1 MVVWDPLIPGVETF
15 KDCLGRNAPLV
26 LSCSAAAVDLAE
38 QMSMTQA
45 ERWKLH
51 LNQTPLA
58 VLEWGM
64 DGRIQSWNPAA
75 ERMFGYSAAEA
86 IGQPIIELIV
96 PPKSEVLDQVHH
108 LADDLTQKGLLSQA
122 EHENKRKDG
131 SLILCRWFNT
141 PLINESGHT
150 LGVASMALDVTEIR
164 RATQALIE
172 TERRFRIVAD
182 YTYDWEYWVAQDGS
196 IVWMSHSCQ
205 RITGYSV
212 EDFQLDADL
221 IYRICHPDDRAM
233 VMEHVHE
240 AMGEQGIRPLEFRV
254 QHRDGHQIWFSHIC
268 TPVRG
273 EKGNHEGRRV
283 TNRDITDRKRS
294 EESIR
299 KISTAIEQSPVSIV
313 ITDTQGAIEYVN
325 PMFTAVTGYSS
336 AEAMGQNPRILKADF
351 TPPEVYK
358 TLWDTLLSGKTWRG
372 ELQNKKKNGEIF
384 WEQASISPVTNEQG
398 VITSFVAVKE
408 DISERKHAEHLL
420 QESEQRFRTIF
431 EKAMDGIVII
441 STDGQILDMNEAF
454 ARMHGYLK
462 EEMLGLNLRDTDTPE
477 SSTLVT
483 ERMRRMLAGVSIKVE
498 LGQVHKDGH
507 TYLAEATGSL
517 VSIAGKTA
525 ILSFHRDITEQKRAE
540 KEKAR
545 LQEQLLQSQKMES
558 LGTLAGGVAHDMN
571 NVLGAILGLASAH
584 IGTQPYGSPLY
595 QALDTICKAT
605 ERGGKMVKSLLSFAR
620 QSPVEIQEL
629 DMNAVLREQVGLLER
644 TTLAKVR
651 LQMDLAPD
659 LRSIQGDSSALNNAL
674 MNLCVN
680 AVDAIPENGTLTFH
694 TRNLDNGWIEV
705 VVEDNGTGMPNEVL
719 EKALDPFF
727 TTKEIGKGTG
737 LGLSMVFS
745 TVKAHQGEMVI
756 QSEPGRGTL
765 VMLRFPAYTSQAQL
779 AAPAVSEVTV
789 TSHGTLKV
797 LLVDDDELIQ
807 SSMQALLKVL
817 GHTVTTAFTGEEALE
832 KLEAGLQP
840 DVVIL
845 DMNMPGLGGART
857 LPRLRDLSSK
867 VPILLSTGRA
877 DQTAL
882 DLISVHPGVALL
894 SKPFGLRELQKQLEI
909 MGLKGGARVDGSCE
923 SR

>member
-1 MVVWDPLIPGVETF
+1 
-15 KDCLGRNAPLV
+15 
-26 LSCSAAAVDLAE
+26 
-38 QMSMTQA
+38 
-45 ERWKLH
+45 
-51 LNQTPLA
+51 
-58 VLEWGM
+58 M
-64 DGRIQSWNPAA
+64 DGRVQSWNPAA

-96 PPKSEVLDQVHH
+96 PPKPEVLDQVHH

-141 PLINESGHT
+141 PLLNAAGQKF
-150 LGVASMALDVTEIR
+150 GAASMALDVTEIQ
-164 RATQALIE
+164 RATQALIRSE
-172 TERRFRIVAD
+172 QRFRVVAD
-182 YTYDWEYWVAQDGS
+182 FTYDWEYWTAQDGS
-196 IVWMSHSCQ
+196 INWMSPSCE

-212 EDFQLDADL
+212 EDFQLDPDL
-221 IYRICHPDDRAM
+221 IYRICHSDDRDM
-233 VMEHVHE
+233 VMDHVHE
-240 AMGEQGIRPLEFRV
+240 ALVEHKIHPIEFRIL
-254 QHRDGHQIWFSHIC
+254 HRDGHQIWFSHIC
-268 TPVRG
+268 APVQNERG
-273 EKGNHEGRRV
+273 NPAGRRV
-283 TNRDITDRKRS
+283 TNWDITDQKRA
-294 EESIR
+294 EEAIR
-299 KISTAIEQSPVSIV
+299 KVSTAVEQSPVSIV

-325 PMFTAVTGYSS
+325 PMFTTVTGYSS
-336 AEAMGQNPRILKADF
+336 AEAIGQNPRILKAGF

-372 ELQNKKKNGEIF
+372 ELQNKKKNGDHF
-384 WEQASISPVTNEQG
+384 WEQASISPVKNDQG

-441 STDGQILDMNEAF
+441 STDGQILDMNEAY
-454 ARMHGYLK
+454 AHMHGYLK
-462 EEMLGLNLRDTDTPE
+462 EEMLGLHLKDTDTLE
-477 SSTLVT
+477 TSNLAT
-483 ERMRRMLAGVSIKVE
+483 ERMRRMLAGEAIKVE

-507 TYLAEATGSL
+507 TYIAEATGSL

-525 ILSFHRDITEQKRAE
+525 ILSFHRDISEQKRAE
-540 KEKAR
+540 EEKAR
-545 LQEQLLQSQKMES
+545 LQAQLLQSQKMES

-584 IGTQPYGSPLY
+584 IGTQLYGSPLH

-620 QSPVEIQEL
+620 QSPEEIQEL
-629 DMNAVLREQVGLLER
+629 DINALLREQVGLLER
-644 TTLAKVR
+644 TTLAKIQ
-651 LQMDLAPD
+651 LQMDLTPD
-659 LRSIQGDSSALNNAL
+659 LRSIEGDSSALNNAL

-680 AVDAIPENGTLTFH
+680 AVDAMPEHGTLTLH
-694 TRNLDNGWIEV
+694 TRNLDNDWIEV
-705 VVEDNGTGMPNEVL
+705 VVEDNGTGMPKEVL
-719 EKALDPFF
+719 EKALEPFF

-745 TVKAHQGEMVI
+745 TVKAHQGEMTI

-765 VMLRFPAYTSQAQL
+765 VMLRFPAYKSQAQL
-779 AAPAVSEVTV
+779 AAPTASEVTM

-797 LLVDDDELIQ
+797 LLVDDDDLIQ
-807 SSMQALLKVL
+807 SSMQALLEVL
-817 GHTVTTAFTGEEALE
+817 GHTVITAFTGEEALE

-845 DMNMPGLGGART
+845 DLNMPGLGGART
-857 LPRLRDLSSK
+857 LPRLRGLRPR
-867 VPILLSTGRA
+867 VPVLLSTGRA

-882 DLISVHPGVALL
+882 DLISVHPGVTLL
-894 SKPFGLRELQKQLEI
+894 SKPFGLRELQKQLENI
-909 MGLKGGARVDGSCE
+909 GLG
-923 SR
+923 